1 MTLVFV
7 ARPTTLTGRRWL
19 ATGVNNGRG
28 GVASLVTGTEIDA
41 VFGDD
46 GRVTGSDGCAGYAGS
61 WTTTATGSGSG
72 PSRPALGCV
81 PAPEGAAQQADAF
94 SAAMGRAATFRIE
107 GDRLELRDEAGALQV
122 AFRA

>member
-7 ARPTTLTGRRWL
+7 GRPMTLSARRWL

-28 GVASLVTGTEIDA
+28 GLASLVAGTEIDA
-41 VFGDD
+41 LFGED
-46 GRVTGSDGCAGYAGS
+46 GRLAGSDGCGGYAGKWAINGDEITLDVLES
-61 WTTTATGSGSG
+61 TRGL
-72 PSRPALGCV
+72 R

-94 SAAMGRAATFRIE
+94 IAAMGRAATFRIE